1 MPETPQ
7 HQIMTKANELKTLID
22 KYDLSTT
29 SVANL
34 KSLQEYCEYI
44 IENCEEHRTT
54 NHTIL

>member
-1 MPETPQ
+1 MQETPQ

-29 SVANL
+29 SVVNL

-44 IENCEEHRTT
+44 ASTCEEYRTPKH
-54 NHTIL
+54 NDI